1 MKGKCL
7 ILLTIFLA
15 SCSNPSSLS
24 NLPDGILAGTSENWT
39 VQYDLRE
46 ENGEE
51 FRGITV
57 EYIGDGEKPSTNV
70 TYAFSGETA
79 YDIDW
84 QKTGEVEMNNSTI
97 EIEDTLGCVYPCDEL
112 QLDKGINT
120 VIEWDG
126 QMEEFVLKGN
136 K

>member
-1 MKGKCL
+1 MRYL
-7 ILLTIFLA
+7 WVVLLAMLVV
-15 SCSNPSSLS
+15 SCSNSSS
-24 NLPDGILAGTSENWT
+24 GHLPDGILAGTSENWN
-39 VQYDLRE
+39 VQYDFRE
-46 ENGEE
+46 EKGKEL
-51 FRGITV
+51 RGITL

-112 QLDKGINT
+112 QLDKGIHT

-126 QMEEFVLKGN
+126 QTEKFVLKGN

>member
-1 MKGKCL
+1 MRYL
-7 ILLTIFLA
+7 WVVLLAMLVV
-15 SCSNPSSLS
+15 SCSNSSSGSLS
-24 NLPDGILAGTSENWT
+24 EGVLAGKSENWT